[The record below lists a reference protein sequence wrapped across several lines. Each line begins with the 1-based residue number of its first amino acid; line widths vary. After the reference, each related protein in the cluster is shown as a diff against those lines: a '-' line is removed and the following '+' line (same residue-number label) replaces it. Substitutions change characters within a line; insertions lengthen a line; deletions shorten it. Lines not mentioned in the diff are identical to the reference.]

1 MWGRFPVAHADG
13 RGNATRTWC
22 RGPRP
27 SQVDERQDNLRDPAL
42 PLPEEANLA
51 VPVGLFPSWRTLV
64 DVAADFAFIAI
75 VIVTAVHWVG
85 AGLPIDFAMVTVY
98 ALILAL
104 VMAPMNA
111 WLGLYQ
117 RVQHRTIYDT
127 RARAV
132 LSLHLAVPIASGI
145 FELLPLTAVSRPF
158 LEISAMI
165 GVFGVLSNRVRVSHA
180 KNRPLARDRVLVYGI
195 GERAQVVNE
204 VLAHAGEYIDIVGFY
219 PSPVVEPQRVP
230 TEKILPRAQ
239 GLTDAV
245 HALKADEIVVAVT
258 DRRGGALP
266 LRELLDCRLRGVRV
280 YDLASYFEQTVGQIR
295 LDALY
300 AGWLIFGDG
309 FTQGVWRAVV
319 KRCFDI
325 VCALILLVPAL
336 PVMLLT
342 AVLIVIESGFPIF
355 FRQERVGRNGRTF
368 DVVKFRSMRTD
379 AEKDGKP
386 RWATAGDDRITRV
399 GRLIRKTRIDELPQI
414 LNVLVGQMSM
424 VGPRPERPYFVE
436 QLTREIP
443 FYAVRHSI
451 KPGLTGWAQVRY
463 HYGASVED
471 SAEKLQYDLYYVKNH
486 TLLLDLVVLFET
498 VGVVLNAKG
507 AH

>member
-1 MWGRFPVAHADG
+1 MANGP
-13 RGNATRTWC
+13 TW
-22 RGPRP
+22 RR
-27 SQVDERQDNLRDPAL
+27 
-42 PLPEEANLA
+42 
-51 VPVGLFPSWRTLV
+51 LV
-64 DVAADFAFIAI
+64 DVLADFSFLAI
-75 VIVTAVHWVG
+75 VIVTAVRWIG
-85 AGLPIDFAMVTVY
+85 AGLPVDGGVVVGY

-104 VMAPMNA
+104 VMAPINA

-132 LSLHLAVPIASGI
+132 LSLHLAVPIASGV
-145 FELLPLTAVSRPF
+145 FSLLPLAEFSRPF

-165 GVFGVLSNRVRVSHA
+165 GIFGVLINRVRLSHA
-180 KNRPLARDRVLVYGI
+180 KNLPLARDRVLVYGV

-204 VLAHAGEYIDIVGFY
+204 VLVNAGDFVDIVGFY
-219 PSPVVEPQRVP
+219 PSPVVEPPKVP
-230 TEKILPRAQ
+230 VDKILPRHQ
-239 GLTDAV
+239 GLTETVA
-245 HALKADEIVVAVT
+245 ALQVDEIVVAVT

-266 LRELLDCRLRGVRV
+266 LRELLDCKLQGVRV
-280 YDLASYFEQTVGQIR
+280 YDLASYFEQTMGQIR

-309 FTQGVWRAVV
+309 FTQGAQRVVV
-319 KRCFDI
+319 KRIFDI

-336 PVMLLT
+336 PLMLI
-342 AVLIVIESGFPIF
+342 ASVLIVAETGFPIL
-355 FRQERVGRNGRTF
+355 FRQERVGKDGRLF
-368 DVVKFRSMRTD
+368 NVVKFRSMRTD

-386 RWATAGDDRITRV
+386 RWATAKDDRVTRV

-414 LNVLVGQMSM
+414 FNVLRGQMSM

-443 FYAVRHSI
+443 FYAVRHAI
-451 KPGLTGWAQVRY
+451 QPGLTGWAQVRY
-463 HYGASVED
+463 RYGASVED

-486 TLLLDLVVLFET
+486 DLMLDLVVLFET
-498 VGVVLNAKG
+498 VGVVVNAAG